1 MFEKA
6 PVQNY
11 ILVYYELILA
21 KKKKTKYHQE
31 SILQSSIDLC

>member
-11 ILVYYELILA
+11 TLVYYELILA
-21 KKKKTKYHQE
+21 KKKNK
-31 SILQSSIDLC
+31 ISSGVNFTIVN